1 MSTEILLEDVVSM
14 DLKNPISKFDSTERN
29 YVVNMTVLMTLEQF
43 YQLAMFMQKSNS
55 GIADEQPNYEY
66 TTLEGYKINDNN

>member
-29 YVVNMTVLMTLEQF
+29 YVVNMTVLMTLE
-43 YQLAMFMQKSNS
+43 
-55 GIADEQPNYEY
+55 
-66 TTLEGYKINDNN
+66 